1 MALLFKSSWDRAD
14 WWRAELLKRI
24 PDLDFRVW
32 PEVGDE
38 AAIDYALV
46 WKPKPGDLARYRNLK
61 AVFSL
66 GAGVDHL
73 FADPTLPKVPICRLV
88 DRALTRGMAEH
99 VLTHVLRFHRNLPG
113 YERQQRAFEWKGLP
127 IKLPEE
133 RTVGV
138 MGLGELGGAAA
149 ATLADFGFGVRGWS
163 RTPKTIDGVESY
175 AGGGALDAFLSKCE
189 ILVCLLPLTR
199 ATEGILNRNLF
210 AKLPRAACLIN
221 AARGGHLLEE
231 DLIPALDTGQLGG
244 AALDVFRV
252 EPLPRGHPYWTHP
265 RILITPHV
273 ASVTDPRSSA
283 DLVADNIRRI
293 DAGEAP
299 LYAVDPA
306 KGY

>member
-14 WWRAELLKRI
+14 WWREELLQRI

-32 PEVGDE
+32 PDVGDE
-38 AAIDYALV
+38 AAITYALV

-61 AVFSL
+61 AIFSL

-73 FADPTLPKVPICRLV
+73 LADPTLPRVPVCRLV
-88 DRALTRGMAEH
+88 DRALTRGMTEH

-113 YERQQRAFEWKGLP
+113 YERQQHAFEWKGLP

-133 RTVGV
+133 RIVCV

-149 ATLADFGFGVRGWS
+149 KALAAHGFHTRGWS
-163 RTPKTIDGVESY
+163 RTPKTLAGVESY
-175 AGGGALDAFLSKCE
+175 AGNDALAAFLKGCE

-199 ATEGILNRNLF
+199 ETEGILSCQLF
-210 AKLPRAACLIN
+210 AHLPRGACLIN
-221 AARGGHLLEE
+221 AARGAHLVEE

-252 EPLPRGHPYWTHP
+252 EPLPRGHPYWTNP

-283 DLVADNIRRI
+283 ELVAENIRRV

-299 LYAVDPA
+299 LYVVDPRR
-306 KGY
+306 GY